1 MSNNFF
7 GENTPI
13 IASDYIKNKNNDFN
27 YYYILI
33 PVLCYKVI
41 IPQISNKQLNFFQ
54 KLILK
59 YLCYKNCDL
68 DDIANNFYIDI
79 KLVKYIIDELEE
91 LEYYINN
98 TVTEKGK
105 KALDGEIIDD
115 NDSVAGYFFYN
126 LVSENFLDVF
136 VPEMYLES
144 MKINTA
150 NSNNKDYLYMSI
162 SKGYK
167 SQEIYII
174 NCNNEVPK
182 TVKKED
188 VFEVFIEYYNNTI
201 DMHNMSMYDYNIVN
215 GNFVIDKIHIINKPK
230 NYYLLSYIYY
240 NDTNVNTG
248 LNAVHPFLEGIYN
261 FKFNEKI
268 IKYAKDN
275 EILSQKLNNLNN
287 TFVSRNNKNYEEI
300 YIFIESIFKDAVL
313 FKTNKE
319 LILRAFSELLVSYKN
334 FISSEGGNLQ
344 NRISARESF
353 IREIYISFEIIVKDN
368 ITGYYKHDLIT
379 NQIDEN
385 KSILD
390 NIIAKIG
397 FEIFEDCDTS
407 FFYGIRKSRVKK
419 YENETELK
427 HLCAIS
433 ALEALENNEHYYYKL
448 AKYNKDFF
456 KELLTLKELRDNA
469 SHNDY
474 ENINFKDIDRFIYYF
489 IEFFQIVYNTKID
502 IDEINKLKAN
512 IKNDN
517 TINVSIDD
525 ARKEILSKSDI
536 NIKNK
541 KFEELYYYLSNVQYH
556 IYLNEDIDVD
566 ITRALENMMLLLI
579 RDIGDNTVLLK
590 VKDYL
595 MNIRN
600 NESDNIFDIIIDVSK
615 KIGFT
620 NIEKKSF
627 LQVQGDFL
635 IKRWNGSKVYNRLNK
650 RVDKLVFTDRLML
663 YWIYAVLYYPE
674 NFKLIAKECSD
685 FFAYMIKYCRRE
697 HNARL
702 LYNVLDHDFYNNKEV
717 VLKDV
722 ITCSNAIIKILND

>member
-1 MSNNFF
+1 MNNNFF
-7 GENTPI
+7 AENTTI
-13 IASDYIKNKNNDFN
+13 IASDYIKNKNKNFK

-33 PVLCYKVI
+33 PVLCYKVV
-41 IPQISNKQLNFFQ
+41 IPQISNKRLNFFQ
-54 KLILK
+54 KIILK

-79 KLVKYIIDELEE
+79 KLVKYIIDELEG
-91 LEYYINN
+91 LGYYVNN
-98 TVTEKGK
+98 TVTEEGK
-105 KALDGEIIDD
+105 NALNGEIIDD

-126 LVSENFLDVF
+126 LVSESFLDVF
-136 VPEMYLES
+136 VPEMDLES

-150 NSNNKDYLYMSI
+150 DSDNRDYLYMSI

-167 SQEIYII
+167 PQEIYII
-174 NCNNEVPK
+174 NCDNEVPK

-188 VFEVFIEYYNNTI
+188 VFEAFIEYYNNTI
-201 DMHNMSMYDYNIVN
+201 DRDNMSMYDSSIEN
-215 GNFVIDKIHIINKPK
+215 GNFVIDKIHIMNKPI

-248 LNAVHPFLEGIYN
+248 LNAVHPFLEGVYN
-261 FKFNEKI
+261 FKFNKNI
-268 IKYAKDN
+268 IEYSKDN
-275 EILSQKLNNLNN
+275 RSLDKKLKELN
-287 TFVSRNNKNYEEI
+287 TVSVGNYKKNYDEI
-300 YIFIESIFKDAVL
+300 FIFIESIFEDAVL
-313 FKTNKE
+313 FKKNKD
-319 LILRAFSELLVSYKN
+319 LILKAFSELLISYKN
-334 FISSEGGNLQ
+334 FINSEGGNLQ
-344 NRISARESF
+344 NKISARESL
-353 IREIYISFEIIVKDN
+353 IREIYISFEIIVKGN
-368 ITGYYKHDLIT
+368 IAGYYQYDAISDKT
-379 NQIDEN
+379 DEN
-385 KSILD
+385 RSILD
-390 NIIAKIG
+390 NIIARIG
-397 FEIFEDCDTS
+397 FEIFEDSDTS

-419 YENETELK
+419 YKNETELK

-433 ALEALENNEHYYYKL
+433 VLEALENKDHYYYRL
-448 AKYNKDFF
+448 AKEDKDFF

-474 ENINFKDIDRFIYYF
+474 EDINFKDIDRFIYYF

-502 IDEINKLKAN
+502 IDKINKLKAN

-525 ARKEILSKSDI
+525 ARKEILRKSDI

-541 KFEELYYYLSNVQYH
+541 KFEELYYYLSTVQYH
-556 IYLNEDIDVD
+556 IYLNDDIDVD

-579 RDIGDNTVLLK
+579 RDIGENTVLSR
-590 VKDYL
+590 VRDYL
-595 MNIRN
+595 MNERN
-600 NESDNIFDIIIDVSK
+600 NQNVTIFDTIIEVSK
-615 KIGFT
+615 EEGFT
-620 NIEKKSF
+620 NIEKTSF
-627 LQVQGDFL
+627 LKVDFL

-650 RVDKLVFTDRLML
+650 RIDKLVFTDRLML
-663 YWIYAVLYYPE
+663 YWIYSVLCKPE

-685 FFAYMIKYCRRE
+685 FFAYMIKYCKRE